1 MPEGLKLVIGGD
13 VKQAEQA
20 LKTLTKEVEQ
30 SASKI
35 DSSFKKSFTSVNQSI
50 AKVPAATRPALAAIS
65 KLGDNIETLR
75 AKLLAKQSFLVTEK
89 DIGKVAVLNAEI
101 RELQAEIVRVGNVG
115 KTGFDNLGNAVTKA
129 GGQFG
134 GLATGAQKSFSAL
147 RTLANIIPGI
157 GIGGLV
163 ALLSEAVIGLFKTSA
178 GFDEAAISAAK
189 FSQAIKDAK
198 TNLEDFFAGDID
210 LDKLKNKLRLG
221 EGAALITENFKL
233 DKGANDSIVK
243 EANQQIDDAVD
254 RIGHLRSNAAFFLSE
269 KGRQL
274 IDLFPDDAAIP
285 DSLIDELSE
294 QDKKVVQELK
304 VQGTRLESL
313 RKERDKAREKGNTLE
328 IQSQL
333 DLRDAL
339 KKEQDKRLDDLKKFI
354 DKAKQL
360 ASELEKIGFIQPQF
374 SFFDSVE
381 EQLVK
386 AKKVF
391 ADFNSRNLKID
402 PKFFKIEPTLS
413 EPRPEQ
419 VQAALNSVEEGI
431 RNGIIV
437 PPKVP
442 LEIEPS
448 FSANALSNIGLL
460 ADKELA
466 RAFDI
471 VKIPMANLIEF
482 DKPAGFNFNVL
493 IDTLRKSL
501 GAAKD
506 ATREELIALANEFQ
520 KGIDAINKSIL
531 SLQIEGLAGLGEAL
545 GSALAGGDISNIFKG
560 FATTVA
566 SGIQAIGKQFI
577 TLGAVAVAAKESLK
591 TLFTNPFAAIAAGI
605 ALVAVGAALKSAIG
619 GGVPGFAAGGLVFGP
634 TLGLVGEGVGTSR
647 SNPEVI
653 APLDQL
659 KGMLSDMGGGGTQ
672 RVIVSGRLRGRDM
685 ALQNARTSRS
695 QRRLGA

>member
-1 MPEGLKLVIGGD
+1 MAEGLKLVIGGD
-13 VKQAEQA
+13 VKEAIQAT
-20 LKTLTKEVEQ
+20 KTLTKEVEQ

-50 AKVPAATRPALAAIS
+50 AKVPAATRPAIAAIS

-101 RELQAEIVRVGNVG
+101 RELQAEITRIGNVG
-115 KTGFDNLGNAVTKA
+115 KVGFDNLGNAVTKTSGA
-129 GGQFG
+129 FG
-134 GLATGAQKSFSAL
+134 GLAVGAQKGFSAL
-147 RTLANIIPGI
+147 RLVANIIPGLGLAGLI
-157 GIGGLV
+157 G
-163 ALLSEAVIGLFKTSA
+163 LLSEAVVGLFKASQ

-254 RIGHLRSNAAFFLSE
+254 RIGQLRANAAFILSS

-274 IDLFPDDAAIP
+274 LDLFPDDAAIP

-328 IQSQL
+328 VQSQI

-354 DKAKQL
+354 DQAKQL

-374 SFFDSVE
+374 SFFDSVQ

-391 ADFNSRNLKID
+391 ADFNSGSLKLD
-402 PKFFKIEPTLS
+402 PKFLKIEPTIS

-419 VQAALNSVEEGI
+419 VQAALSPIEQAI
-431 RNGIIV
+431 KSGIISL
-437 PPKVP
+437 PPVELDVTISPNLAQNADLLLDPGLIKAFQDIGKNMP
-442 LEIEPS
+442 AIDLEMP
-448 FSANALSNIGLL
+448 F
-460 ADKELA
+460 
-466 RAFDI
+466 
-471 VKIPMANLIEF
+471 
-482 DKPAGFNFNVL
+482 GFNFNVML
-493 IDTLRKSL
+493 DSLRKFF
-501 GAAKD
+501 GASQSITK
-506 ATREELIALANEFQ
+506 EGLQALAADFK
-520 KGIDAINKSIL
+520 KGIDAINKSITNL
-531 SLQIEGLAGLGEAL
+531 KVEALAGVGEAL
-545 GSALAGGDISNIFKG
+545 GAALAGGDIGSVFQG
-560 FATTVA
+560 FANTLA
-566 SGIQAIGKQFI
+566 SAVQAIGKQFI
-577 TLGAVAVAAKESLK
+577 ALGVVATAAKESLK
-591 TLFTNPFAAIAAGI
+591 TLFANPFATIAVGV
-605 ALVAVGAALKSAIG
+605 ALVAVGSALKATMSK
-619 GGVPGFAAGGLVFGP
+619 GVPGFAAGGLVFGP

-672 RVIVSGRLRGRDM
+672 RIVVSGRLRGRDL